1 MEILYI
7 SILAILLGLSITGLV
22 VGVSNDAV
30 NFLTSAFG
38 SKVASLRTIFTVASL
53 GVLIGSAFSTGM
65 MEIPRNGIF
74 HPELYFFDEVMI
86 IFMAVIL
93 ANILLLDFFNSLG
106 LPTSTSVSIVFELLG
121 AAACLA
127 FIRLY
132 NQNFEGL
139 EIMAY
144 LNTSKV
150 VEIAIGIL
158 LSVFIAFVLGAAI
171 QYFSR
176 LIFTFQYK
184 RRVEYLGAFFGGG
197 SLTALTYFIFIEGLS
212 SLSFVPA
219 SLTDFM
225 QENTLLVIAVF
236 FVFWT
241 AVSQLLMS
249 VFKRDILRV
258 IILVG
263 TFALALAFA
272 GNDLVNFIGVPL
284 AAMDAY
290 GMWHQAFL
298 ENGILPSEFSMGGL
312 NETPP
317 ATSFVYL
324 LIAGV
329 LMVLT
334 LWFSKQ
340 ARSVIETGVALSR
353 QGDGAEKFEPNELSR
368 YIVRYFIVM
377 VNAVSILLPKK
388 IRIKIE
394 KKFENEKSVYNDERA
409 NEPAFDTIRASVN
422 LVVAAILISI
432 GTSLQLPLSTTYVTF
447 MVAMGTSLSDRAWDR
462 ESAVY
467 RVTGVLN
474 VMGGW
479 IGTALIAFVGA
490 AVFAAILWYGGII
503 AIVVLSALAM
513 GLVARSA
520 ILHSKKR
527 KEEERNK
534 RFNKQDIVTI
544 SEITVQTAHNTSK
557 LIKGIKKRY
566 GKAVEHLAYYD
577 LAKLKKDTKKAE
589 KLEERIEELKDDVFY
604 LIKTTEE
611 NPVQASQFYIL
622 FLDYLDNMVEAIGK
636 ISRSAYKHV
645 NNNHKQLKFNQIR
658 DLKQLGSEMRF
669 LFEDIIETF
678 DNQSFASI
686 DRIIA
691 DKSFLL
697 DDVSEHIQKQILRI
711 RSSNSSKK
719 NSKLYF
725 KLLLETKDI
734 ITSTMDLLHL
744 FQEYYEEAQKEL

>member
-1 MEILYI
+1 METLYI
-7 SILAILLGLSITGLV
+7 AILVILLGLSITGLI

-38 SKVASLRTIFTVASL
+38 SKVASLKVIFTVASA

-74 HPELYFFDEVMI
+74 HPELYYFDEVMI

-127 FIRLY
+127 FIRIY
-132 NQNFEGL
+132 NQGSGAQVLDF
-139 EIMAY
+139 

-150 VEIAIGIL
+150 TEIVVGIL
-158 LSVFIAFVLGAAI
+158 LSVFIAFGLGAII
-171 QYFSR
+171 QYLSR

-184 RRVEYLGAFFGGG
+184 RKIEYLGALFGGG
-197 SLTALTYFIFIEGLS
+197 SLAALSYFIVIEGLS

-219 SLTDFM
+219 STIDYIQGHTF
-225 QENTLLVIAVF
+225 LVLGIS

-241 AVSQLLMS
+241 LVSQLIMS
-249 VFKRDILRV
+249 VFKRNILKV

-284 AAMDAY
+284 AAKDAY
-290 GMWHQAFL
+290 DLWYEAFVQY
-298 ENGILPSEFSMGGL
+298 GTLPSDFSMSGL
-312 NETPP
+312 NNPP
-317 ATSFVYL
+317 PGTSFIYL

-340 ARSVIETGVALSR
+340 ARSVIETGVSLSR
-353 QGDGAEKFEPNELSR
+353 QGDGAEKYEPNNLSR
-368 YIVRYFIVM
+368 YIVRYTIVLI
-377 VNAVSILLPKK
+377 NAVGFLFPKK
-388 IRIKIE
+388 VRLKIE
-394 KKFENEKSVYNDERA
+394 KKFENTESIYNDKRA
-409 NEPAFDTIRASVN
+409 DAPAFDMIRASVN
-422 LVVAAILISI
+422 LVVAAILISV
-432 GTSLQLPLSTTYVTF
+432 GTGLKLPLSTTYVTF
-447 MVAMGTSLSDRAWDR
+447 MVAMGSSLSDRAWDR

-467 RVTGVLN
+467 RVSGVLN
-474 VMGGW
+474 VMAGW
-479 IGTALIAFVGA
+479 IATAFIAFAGAAIFAAVLWFGGLAALI
-490 AVFAAILWYGGII
+490 IS
-503 AIVVLSALAM
+503 SALA
-513 GLVARSA
+513 VAMVVRSA
-520 ILHSKKR
+520 IKHSKKR
-527 KEEERNK
+527 KEEEQNK
-534 RFNKQDIVTI
+534 RFNKQDIISI
-544 SEITVQTAHNTSK
+544 SEITFETADNISK
-557 LIKGIKKRY
+557 VIKGIKKRY
-566 GKAVEHLAYYD
+566 GKAVDHLAYYD

-589 KLEERIEELKDDVFY
+589 DLQQRVEDLKDDVFY
-604 LIKTTEE
+604 LVKSVEDSS
-611 NPVQASQFYIL
+611 VQASQFYIL
-622 FLDYLDNMVEAIGK
+622 LLDYLDNMVEAIDK
-636 ISRSAYKHV
+636 ITRSAYKHV

-678 DNQSFASI
+678 DNQSFENI
-686 DRIIA
+686 DRIIT

-697 DDVSEHIQKQILRI
+697 DDVSSLIQKQIMRI
-711 RSSNSSKK
+711 RSTESSKK

-725 KLLLETKDI
+725 RLLLETKDI
-734 ITSTMDLLHL
+734 VTSTMDLLHL
-744 FQEYYEEAQKEL
+744 FQDYYSEAQKEL

>member
-1 MEILYI
+1 METLYI
-7 SILAILLGLSITGLV
+7 TILAILIGLSITGLI

-38 SKVASLRTIFTVASL
+38 SKVASLRTIFTVASA

-127 FIRLY
+127 FIRIY
-132 NQNFEGL
+132 SEGFHDISL
-139 EIMAY
+139 IEY

-150 VEIAIGIL
+150 TEIAIGIL
-158 LSVFIAFVLGAAI
+158 LSVFIAFVLGAII

-184 RRVEYLGAFFGGG
+184 RKVAYLGAFFGGG

-212 SLSFVPA
+212 NLSFVPEA
-219 SLTDFM
+219 LIGYINGHTF
-225 QENTLLVIAVF
+225 LVLGIF
-236 FVFWT
+236 FIFWT

-249 VFKRDILRV
+249 VFKKDILKV

-290 GMWHQAFL
+290 SLWHQDFL
-298 ENGILPSEFSMGGL
+298 AHGILPADFSMEGL
-312 NETPP
+312 NEAPA

-353 QGDGAEKFEPNELSR
+353 QGDGAEKYEPNDLSR

-377 VNAVSILLPKK
+377 VNGVSFILPRRL
-388 IRIKIE
+388 RLKIE
-394 KKFENEKSVYNDERA
+394 KKFENGKSVYNDERA

-432 GTSLQLPLSTTYVTF
+432 GTSMKLPLSTTYVTF

-490 AVFAAILWYGGII
+490 AVFAAALWFGGIV
-503 AIVVLSALAM
+503 AIIGLSVLAV
-513 GLVARSA
+513 GLVIRSA
-520 ILHSKKR
+520 VLHSKKR
-527 KEEERNK
+527 KEEEKNK

-544 SEITVQTAHNTSK
+544 SEVTVETAHNTSK

-604 LIKTTEE
+604 LIKSTEE

-636 ISRSAYKHV
+636 ITRSAHKHV

-669 LFEDIIETF
+669 MFEDIIETF
-678 DNQSFASI
+678 DNQSFENI

-697 DDVSEHIQKQILRI
+697 DDVSDHIQKQILRI
-711 RSSNSSKK
+711 RSTNSSKK

-744 FQEYYEEAQKEL
+744 FRDYYEEAQREL

>member
-1 MEILYI
+1 METLYI
-7 SILAILLGLSITGLV
+7 AILVILLGLSITGLI

-38 SKVASLRTIFTVASL
+38 SKVASLKVIFTVASA

-74 HPELYFFDEVMI
+74 HPELYYFDEVMI

-127 FIRLY
+127 FIRIY
-132 NQNFEGL
+132 NQGSGAQVLDF
-139 EIMAY
+139 

-150 VEIAIGIL
+150 TEIVVGIL
-158 LSVFIAFVLGAAI
+158 LSVFIAFGLGAII
-171 QYFSR
+171 QYLSR

-184 RRVEYLGAFFGGG
+184 RKIEYLGALFGGG
-197 SLTALTYFIFIEGLS
+197 SLAALSYFIVIEGLS

-219 SLTDFM
+219 STIDYIQGHTF
-225 QENTLLVIAVF
+225 LVLGIS

-241 AVSQLLMS
+241 LVSQLIMS
-249 VFKRDILRV
+249 VFKRNILKV

-290 GMWHQAFL
+290 DLWYEAFVQY
-298 ENGILPSEFSMGGL
+298 GTLPSDFSMSGL
-312 NETPP
+312 NNPP
-317 ATSFVYL
+317 PGTSFIYL

-340 ARSVIETGVALSR
+340 ARSVIETGVSLSR
-353 QGDGAEKFEPNELSR
+353 QGDGAEKYEPNNLSR
-368 YIVRYFIVM
+368 YIVRYTIVLI
-377 VNAVSILLPKK
+377 NAVGLLFPKK
-388 IRIKIE
+388 VRLKIE
-394 KKFENEKSVYNDERA
+394 KKFENTESIYNDKRA
-409 NEPAFDTIRASVN
+409 DAPAFDMIRASVN
-422 LVVAAILISI
+422 LVVAAILISV
-432 GTSLQLPLSTTYVTF
+432 GTGLKLPLSTTYVTF
-447 MVAMGTSLSDRAWDR
+447 MVAMGSSLSDRAWDR

-467 RVTGVLN
+467 RVSGVLN
-474 VMGGW
+474 VMAGW
-479 IGTALIAFVGA
+479 IATAFIAFAGAAIFAAVLWFGGLAALI
-490 AVFAAILWYGGII
+490 IS
-503 AIVVLSALAM
+503 SALA
-513 GLVARSA
+513 VAMVVRSA
-520 ILHSKKR
+520 IKHSKKR
-527 KEEERNK
+527 KEEEQNK
-534 RFNKQDIVTI
+534 RFNKQDIISI
-544 SEITVQTAHNTSK
+544 SEITFETADNISK
-557 LIKGIKKRY
+557 VIKGIKKRY
-566 GKAVEHLAYYD
+566 GKAVDHLAYYD

-589 KLEERIEELKDDVFY
+589 DLQQRVEDLKDDVFY
-604 LIKTTEE
+604 LVKSVEDSS
-611 NPVQASQFYIL
+611 VQASQFYIL
-622 FLDYLDNMVEAIGK
+622 LLDYLDNMVEAIDK
-636 ISRSAYKHV
+636 ITRSAYKHV

-678 DNQSFASI
+678 DNQSFENI
-686 DRIIA
+686 DRIIT

-697 DDVSEHIQKQILRI
+697 DDVSSLIQKQIMRI
-711 RSSNSSKK
+711 RSTESSKK

-725 KLLLETKDI
+725 RLLLETKDI
-734 ITSTMDLLHL
+734 VTSTMDLLHL
-744 FQEYYEEAQKEL
+744 FQDYYSEAQKEL